1 MSNHLSSNMDFISSF
16 VTVCYE
22 NGLNEKQAC
31 ALFDDYAK
39 NEFYLNDKDF
49 KEGFDNTVK
58 QAAGV
63 GGALYN
69 LAKAIGTVA
78 MKHPKISLP
87 VGGSLAAGAL
97 APEGILPDDYSG
109 GVLAGGALG
118 GLLGLLATK
127 GKGLGTAVKRLGT
140 AATQGGLGRTTTA
153 QGLKLLTQPKLWRGV
168 GTGAA
173 SGAAAV
179 GVNKLTDFI
188 SNIHPNI
195 PPAFRVPSSAGK
207 EQSSRSVMSNPY
219 ELPNEV
225 MARNVAGLNTSGGA
239 SDVLSGKKQ
248 QLIELENKISEMQ
261 RSLPIASNPS
271 AYSERLALQAQLDNL
286 KEQRNLISSSIDSE
300 AQNLANESQ
309 MARANALERQDAAS
323 RGVQTYQN
331 EYENLM
337 RRQQI
342 EQGGG
347 IGGSLMG
354 MYNQLTGLPSRLK
367 TMAPGYSAYQSEL
380 ERAQADQA
388 ALK

>member
-1 MSNHLSSNMDFISSF
+1 
-16 VTVCYE
+16 
-22 NGLNEKQAC
+22 
-31 ALFDDYAK
+31 
-39 NEFYLNDKDF
+39 
-49 KEGFDNTVK
+49 
-58 QAAGV
+58 
-63 GGALYN
+63 
-69 LAKAIGTVA
+69 

-140 AATQGGLGRTTTA
+140 AATQGGTGRTTTA